1 MTDILI
7 LSAGVFIGSCVS
19 GFAGFAFS
27 AAAGAILLHFFEPL
41 LVIPLM
47 MLCSIISQSATL
59 LVLRRSIQFEH
70 TTWLLVGGVAGVP
83 LATYVLAI
91 LDPSVFRTVF
101 GLFLTTYALYL
112 LSKPASAA
120 LKSFTHPVAHT
131 AVGFGGGLI
140 GGLTAMPGAIPAIW
154 CELRGANK
162 EQQRAVVQPFI
173 LVMQIFAVLLLSMQP
188 TGFHRDMVKDLLLV
202 LPALAAGTCFGMA
215 LFDRVDPAVFR
226 KCTLMLLLVSGL
238 GMIGWQGLNDIS
250 RASTASPTN
259 TSIR

>member
-7 LSAGVFIGSCVS
+7 LSVGVFIGSCVS

-41 LVIPLM
+41 LVVPLM

-59 LVLRRSIQFEH
+59 LVLRRSIQFQH
-70 TTWLLVGGVAGVP
+70 TTWLLIGGVAGVP
-83 LATYVLAI
+83 LAIYVLAI
-91 LDPSVFRTVF
+91 LDPIVFRTVF
-101 GLFLTTYALYL
+101 GLFLAAYALYSL
-112 LSKPASAA
+112 IKPASAA
-120 LKSFTHPVAHT
+120 LKNIGHPFAHT

-173 LVMQIFAVLLLSMQP
+173 LAMQIFAVLLLSLQP
-188 TGFHRDMVKDLLLV
+188 AGFHRDTLKDLLLV

-215 LFDRVDPAVFR
+215 LFNRMNPTVFR
-226 KCTLMLLLVSGL
+226 KCTLMLLLISGL
-238 GMIGWQGLNDIS
+238 AMISWNGFSDTV
-250 RASTASPTN
+250 RAATGTV
-259 TSIR
+259 TLTK